1 MSQKIGTKGFS
12 ETKEENDDVPCSPL
26 FPGNSGVTLAKQIF
40 ICLLVDPYNDP
51 LRLHF
56 ELLLPLYKW
65 LAVCCLDARIH
76 FTVLASSSSKDRTDI
91 RKRIHRCKF
100 VSDYFKSKNYK
111 DL

>member
-12 ETKEENDDVPCSPL
+12 ETREENDDVLRRRNVSPL
-26 FPGNSGVTLAKQIF
+26 FPSEGGSETLAKQIF

-65 LAVCCLDARIH
+65 FAVCRLDARIH
-76 FTVLASSSSKDRTDI
+76 FIVSVSSSCKDRYI
-91 RKRIHRCKF
+91 EM
-100 VSDYFKSKNYK
+100 
-111 DL
+111 

>member
-12 ETKEENDDVPCSPL
+12 ETKEENDDVPCRNVSPL
-26 FPGNSGVTLAKQIF
+26 FPSESGSETLAKQIF

-76 FTVLASSSSKDRTDI
+76 FTVTDI

-100 VSDYFKSKNYK
+100 VSDYFKSKNSN